1 VAINAVDILELDQQL
16 APFTL
21 TPIREDF
28 RDGNE
33 FKYTSITATDP
44 NLTSSMIPGGLQMNI
59 IGVNELDEPIQNVW
73 IIVFNNDCGIFPIY
87 TVGEQIGW
95 TLMTDLTLPN
105 ALYCPGTNN
114 LFVLLRFVNHL
125 ILLV

>member
-1 VAINAVDILELDQQL
+1 MAINAVDILELDQQL
-16 APFTL
+16 TPYTL

-28 RDGNE
+28 RDLNE

-44 NLTSSMIPGGLQMNI
+44 NLTSAMIPGGLQMNI
-59 IGVNELDEPIQNVW
+59 IGVNSVDEPIQNVW

-95 TLMTDLTLPN
+95 TLMTNLTLPN
-105 ALYCPGTNN
+105 AQYCPGKKR
-114 LFVLLRFVNHL
+114 LCFYDSSIYVRYFFV
-125 ILLV
+125 